1 MNNGYIE
8 VLNSIGSSAPTPG
21 GGTVGALTL
30 AHAHAL
36 SVMVARLTVKSEK
49 WADGHSVANEI
60 ISDSGDNIANCIT
73 LGINDSKAFDDVM
86 EAYRLPNDKEGANV
100 KSKAI
105 TNATI
110 YAAKAPL
117 KIMEASTELLQT
129 LAKQVESC
137 NSNALTDLAS
147 AAELALSAC
156 KIAQFNVRINLDSLS
171 KEDTGSLK
179 NTAERILSESIEAKI
194 RVDTECTKRLEW

>member
-60 ISDSGDNIANCIT
+60 ISDSGDHISNCIT

-86 EAYRLPNDKEGANV
+86 EAYRLPNNKEGANL
-100 KSKAI
+100 KSEAI

-110 YAAKAPL
+110 YAAKAPFN
-117 KIMEASTELLQT
+117 IMEASLELLQT
-129 LAKQVESC
+129 LAKQVKSC
-137 NSNALTDLAS
+137 NANALTDLAS

-156 KIAQFNVRINLDSLS
+156 KIGQFNVRINLDSLS
-171 KEDTGSLK
+171 KEDIGSLK
-179 NTAERILSESIEAKI
+179 NTAERVLEESIEAKNRI
-194 RVDTECTKRLEW
+194 DAEYTRRLGW

>member
-36 SVMVARLTVKSEK
+36 SVMVAHLTVKSEK

-60 ISDSGDNIANCIT
+60 ISGSGDNIANSIT

-86 EAYRLPNDKEGANV
+86 EAYRLPNDKEGANL
-100 KSKAI
+100 KSQAI

-117 KIMEASTELLQT
+117 NIMEASLELLQT
-129 LAKQVESC
+129 LAKQAESC

-156 KIAQFNVRINLDSLS
+156 KIAQFNVRINLELI
-171 KEDTGSLK
+171 KYAN
-179 NTAERILSESIEAKI
+179 NTNNKSSILQLHTLTLHKALHWPSS
-194 RVDTECTKRLEW
+194 